1 MHKKFTSLGLM
12 SGTSGDGVDASIVQS
27 NGLDEFEVTEN
38 KFFEYDSNLYKDF
51 HQEKANLLYK
61 IKTQKMLNMINKIK
75 NDKSFNNKNIRSL
88 VRLSGTEPL
97 VRILVEG
104 ENKNF
109 INYMQNFLR
118 RSQKSAQ
125 DQMLKS

>member
-1 MHKKFTSLGLM
+1 
-12 SGTSGDGVDASIVQS
+12 
-27 NGLDEFEVTEN
+27 
-38 KFFEYDSNLYKDF
+38 
-51 HQEKANLLYK
+51 
-61 IKTQKMLNMINKIK
+61 MLNMINKIK

-109 INYMQNFLR
+109 IKEKCNLIKEKIRPYL
-118 RSQKSAQ
+118 
-125 DQMLKS
+125 D